1 MQKNR
6 KINFIIIGA
15 LILVISILLLILD
28 TINFPTRFGF
38 DIKSLKIIVKF
49 WLQEVTK
56 TIDKNEKAKKVILK
70 EICIPLYLLNSLWK
84 AFFAKR

>member
-38 DIKSLKIIVKF
+38 DIKSLNF
-49 WLQEVTK
+49 
-56 TIDKNEKAKKVILK
+56 
-70 EICIPLYLLNSLWK
+70 EIFTPR
-84 AFFAKR
+84 F